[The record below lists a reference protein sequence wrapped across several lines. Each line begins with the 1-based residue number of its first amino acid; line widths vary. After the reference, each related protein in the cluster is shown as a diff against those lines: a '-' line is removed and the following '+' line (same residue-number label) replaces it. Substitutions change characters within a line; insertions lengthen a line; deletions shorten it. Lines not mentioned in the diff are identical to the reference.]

1 MKTFLSTI
9 LLLHLLILPGVYV
22 AYGQPIPIK
31 GSDAF
36 AVQAMGTDLFGNLYA
51 TGYLTGEATLG
62 SGSDAIT
69 LTSIGLKDIFLAR
82 WSADGFLEWAF
93 SMGGIDA
100 GPGLDDEGLDLAV
113 CPGGE
118 VYITGY
124 MQGRL
129 DVDPGDGELLLQSAG
144 FKDIFVA
151 GYTSAGQIIEGD
163 RYGGPSDDR
172 GQGIFCDAGYVY
184 LTGLFRDEMIL
195 SQDRSLTSNGLEDIF
210 LFKHTRADALLWAK
224 SWGSSSLDE
233 GRRITLEG
241 DDIILLGGF
250 SGNVALADQITITS
264 SNSSYDAFLGRFTED
279 GEAVWVKAFGGP
291 QADGAQDLTRD
302 LSGNLYVS
310 GHFNGRVDFDQGSG
324 NQIRISRGVRD
335 SYLVSFS
342 NTGRFRW
349 VRQMGESLARTD
361 HVEAGSG
368 GTLFLATSF
377 TGNVTPEG
385 SERRFSSRGE
395 EDILLSAYNASGIY
409 QTSFLVG
416 SSGADYGTSLA
427 VGPMNFFLGASH
439 EGAIDV
445 GLSENQILDTNANS
459 NNFIVGYPFA
469 DYLATSIEEL
479 PHHLTSLKTYP
490 NPFSDELKI
499 EFTPDGRGRTHVELV
514 DPLGRVL
521 QRISTYGGE
530 TDLIRKR
537 MNTSGLPAGTYYVRI
552 RSFSGEQVIPVARL
566 HQVDP

>member
-1 MKTFLSTI
+1 MKTFLSKV
-9 LLLHLLILPGVYV
+9 LLLHLLTFLVV
-22 AYGQPIPIK
+22 ATASGQRITIK

-36 AVQAMGTDLFGNLYA
+36 AVQAMATDLFGNLYA
-51 TGYLTGEATLG
+51 TGYLVGEATLG

-69 LTSIGLKDIFLAR
+69 LNSIGLKDIFLAR

-93 SMGGIDA
+93 SMGGVDA

-118 VYITGY
+118 VYLTGY

-129 DVDPGDGELLLQSAG
+129 DVDPGDDERLLQSAG
-144 FKDIFVA
+144 FKDIFIA
-151 GYTSAGQIIEGD
+151 GYTPDGQILEAHS
-163 RYGGPSDDR
+163 YGGPSDDR
-172 GQGIFCDAGYVY
+172 GQGIFCDANHVY
-184 LTGLFRDEMIL
+184 LTGLFRDEMTL
-195 SQDRSLTSNGLEDIF
+195 SQDRRLSSNGLEDIF
-210 LFKHTRADALLWAK
+210 LFKHTRADSLLWAK
-224 SWGSSSLDE
+224 SWGSTSLDE
-233 GRRITLEG
+233 GRKITLEG

-250 SGNVALADQITITS
+250 SGGVELSDRITITS
-264 SNSSYDAFLGRFTED
+264 NNSSYDAFLGRFTED
-279 GEAVWVKAFGGP
+279 GEAVWAKAFGGP

-302 LSGNLYVS
+302 PGGNLYVS
-310 GHFNGRVDFDQGSG
+310 GHFNGRADFDQGSG
-324 NQIRISRGVRD
+324 NQIRVSKGVRD

-377 TGNVTPEG
+377 TGNITPEG
-385 SERRFSSRGE
+385 SDRRFSSRGE

-416 SSGADYGTSLA
+416 SSGADHGTALA
-427 VGPMNFFLGASH
+427 AGPMNFFLGASH
-439 EGAIDV
+439 GETIDV
-445 GLSENQILDTNANS
+445 GLTETALLDASANS
-459 NNFIVGYPFA
+459 NHFIVGYPFA
-469 DYLATSIEEL
+469 DYLATGVEEL
-479 PHHLTSLKTYP
+479 PRHLSSLKTYP

-499 EFTPDGRGRTHVELV
+499 EFTPEGRGRTHVELV

-521 QRISTYGGE
+521 QRISTYRGE
-530 TDLIRKR
+530 SDLIRKR
-537 MNTSGLPAGTYYVRI
+537 LNTSGLPAGNYYIRI
-552 RSFSGEQVIPVARL
+552 RSFSGERVIPVARL
-566 HQVDP
+566 HGDR